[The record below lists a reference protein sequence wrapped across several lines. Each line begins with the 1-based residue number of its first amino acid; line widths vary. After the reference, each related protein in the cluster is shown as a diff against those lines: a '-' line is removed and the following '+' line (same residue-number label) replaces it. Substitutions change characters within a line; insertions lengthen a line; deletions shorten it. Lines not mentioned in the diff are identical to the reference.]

1 MGEKG
6 RRVFRNNYKGH
17 IQKSKLGVESQEVD
31 GDDWGGASGGGEI
44 QQLYLKNNTIK
55 NLKGNE
61 VSFFNNG
68 DNEYSVSN
76 QMSVLHM

>member
-44 QQLYLKNNTIK
+44 QQLYLKTTQSK
-55 NLKGNE
+55 
-61 VSFFNNG
+61 
-68 DNEYSVSN
+68 
-76 QMSVLHM
+76 